1 MFERLFALKNFGIKL
16 GLSTIT
22 RLCES
27 LGHPERAFR
36 TVHIAGTNGKGSVAA
51 MVHAGLMNAGLQAAL
66 YTSPHLNDLA
76 ERFVIGRDPVK
87 MKILHDTTEYV
98 LDQADALVCSGTL
111 QNLPTFFEATTAI
124 AFELFR
130 RSKVDTA
137 VIEVGLGG
145 RYDAS
150 NIIKPALSSITS
162 IGLDHQQQ
170 LGNSLTSIATEKA
183 GIIKTGI
190 PVVTGLLS
198 SDVASHVS
206 NVAAK
211 FNSVV
216 IPAFQ
221 DVSIESRY
229 IEGRSFL
236 KIRTPQHQYAE
247 IPLALRGIHQEANAI
262 VAIRIMETLN
272 SLGIEIPYEAIERA
286 LREVKWPGR
295 LELIMLDRAR
305 RVLLDAAHNPDGAAA
320 LARYL
325 SQWYIERPPLI
336 FAAMNDKDVT
346 GMLRKLLPV
355 VGPVIVTGL
364 GNTRAMDPETIE
376 NKVIALEPEQ
386 EVIKV
391 NNPTEALKKAF
402 LYGSMVCVTGSFLLV
417 GTVRK
422 QLQHRAILQ

>member
-1 MFERLFALKNFGIKL
+1 LFERLFALKNFGIKL
-16 GLSTIT
+16 GLGTIT

-27 LGHPERAFR
+27 LGHPERTFR

-51 MVHAGLMNAGLQAAL
+51 MVHAGLINAGLQAAL
-66 YTSPHLNDLA
+66 YTSPHLNNIA
-76 ERFVIGRDPVK
+76 ERFVIGRNPVET
-87 MKILHDTTEYV
+87 KILHDTTEYV

-111 QNLPTFFEATTAI
+111 QSSPTFFEATTAI

-150 NIIKPALSSITS
+150 NIIEPTLVSITS

-183 GIIKTGI
+183 GIIKTEV
-190 PVVTGLLS
+190 PVVTGLLP
-198 SDVASHVS
+198 SDAATHVC
-206 NVAAK
+206 NIAAK
-211 FNSVV
+211 VNSTV

-221 DVSIESRY
+221 DVSIKSRC

-236 KIRTPQHQYAE
+236 KIRTPQHQYKE
-247 IPLALRGIHQEANAI
+247 IPLALRGIHQEENAV

-272 SLGIEIPYEAIERA
+272 PLGIEIPYDAIEKA
-286 LREVKWPGR
+286 LREVEWPGR
-295 LELIMLDRAR
+295 LELIALDRTR
-305 RVLLDAAHNPDGAAA
+305 QVLLDAAHNPDGAAA

-364 GNTRAMDPETIE
+364 NNTRAMDLKTIE
-376 NKVIALEPEQ
+376 TKVATLEPER

-402 LYGSMVCVTGSFLLV
+402 LYGSMVCVAGSFFLV
-417 GTVRK
+417 GTVREQIK
-422 QLQHRAILQ
+422 HRAILQ